1 MFVRRLDFASSW
13 GMLQA
18 FDLVQGDAPVLPAG
32 RRDLSLPPPADDRM
46 ALRRVEVHDRNL
58 SGLTMPGWL
67 VARCQVDATAFQ
79 DSDLSGAALVES
91 TFDDCDFSRAVLRDV
106 DLRRSAFEGCT
117 FDGADLRGA
126 DLRDCGFGGS
136 SFNGADLRGAIAHE
150 SQRSDLALDPDQTAT
165 VRWTTEAPPP
175 LPQV

>member
-18 FDLVQGDAPVLPAG
+18 FDLVQGDTPAPPAG
-32 RRDLSLPPPADDRM
+32 RRDLSRPPPADDRM
-46 ALRRVEVHDRNL
+46 AIRRAEVHDRNL
-58 SGLTMPGWL
+58 SGLSMPGWL
-67 VARCQVDATAFQ
+67 VVRCQVDVTAFQ

-91 TFDDCDFSRAVLRDV
+91 TFDECDFSRAVLRDV

-126 DLRDCGFGGS
+126 DLRGCAFGGC
-136 SFNGADLRGAIAHE
+136 SFDGADLRGATAHE
-150 SQRSDLALDPDQTAT
+150 SQRSDLALDPDQAAT
-165 VRWTTEAPPP
+165 VRWTTDPPPP
-175 LPQV
+175 LPPI